1 MNKKILFVILC
12 VLLSAVTTQAGSIDT
27 DISFYDDAL
36 LFIGSVDDYVIT
48 DNSPDYPDTEYSL
61 TLTPVKKIKGD
72 VVPGEKLSFENVHS
86 GKLKL
91 KKNSNYLFG
100 CLKNQLYIWELEYYE
115 NLFDW
120 ERDDYHKDSIILK
133 DRHNDS
139 ISGGM
144 QKMLREGVF
153 EKAEAERLDIGNKK
167 PLLEYAKNISRADKI
182 RFTINGESTYVD
194 KESFLEIAKNI
205 NITNIKNRTV
215 ENSLS
220 GELYENILYIDA
232 LNEADSSF
240 EGVFIAVTP
249 KGEVD
254 RYNMIMSSLMTA
266 DYEMD
271 KSDLQKLYSL
281 LPDNIV
287 YKLKKTGVI
296 GLDKASFNPL
306 WVVLPLALIGIILI
320 TVKLF
325 RRK

>member
-36 LFIGSVDDYVIT
+36 LFIGTVDDYVIT
-48 DNSPDYPDTEYSL
+48 DNSHNYPDTEYSL
-61 TLTPVKKIKGD
+61 TLTVVKKIKGD
-72 VVPGEKLSFENVHS
+72 VVPGEKLSFKNVHS

-91 KKNSNYLFG
+91 KKKLNYLFG
-100 CLKNQLYIWELEYYE
+100 CLNNQLYIWELEYYD

-306 WVVLPLALIGIILI
+306 WVILPLALIGIILI

-325 RRK
+325 RKK

>member
-1 MNKKILFVILC
+1 MQKKILLIILC
-12 VLLSAVTTQAGSIDT
+12 FLFSAVTTLAGSIDT
-27 DISFYDDAL
+27 DLSFYDDAL

-48 DNSPDYPDTEYSL
+48 DNSYDYPDAEYSL
-61 TLTPVKKIKGD
+61 TLIPVKKIKGD
-72 VVPGEKLSFENVHS
+72 VVCGEKLSFENVHS
-86 GKLKL
+86 GKLRL
-91 KKNSNYLFG
+91 RKNINYLFG
-100 CLKNQLYIWELEYYE
+100 CLKNQLYIWELEYYD

-120 ERDDYHKDSIILK
+120 EKDDYHKDSIILK

-167 PLLEYAKNISRADKI
+167 PLLEYAKNISKADKI

-240 EGVFIAVTP
+240 EGIFIAVTS

-271 KSDLQKLYSL
+271 KSDLKKLYSL
-281 LPDNIV
+281 LPDDIT
-287 YKLKKTGVI
+287 YKLKNTGVI
-296 GLDKASFNPL
+296 HSDKPPFNL
-306 WVVLPLALIGIILI
+306 LRLFLLLVFIGVILI

-325 RRK
+325 RKK

>member
-36 LFIGSVDDYVIT
+36 LFIGTVDDYVIT

-72 VVPGEKLSFENVHS
+72 VVPGEKLSFKNVHS

-91 KKNSNYLFG
+91 KKNLNYLFG
-100 CLKNQLYIWELEYYE
+100 CLKNQLYIWELEYYD

-167 PLLEYAKNISRADKI
+167 PLLEYAKNISKADKI

-194 KESFLEIAKNI
+194 KESFMEIAKNI

-296 GLDKASFNPL
+296 GLDKTSFNPL

-325 RRK
+325 RKK